1 MDKQSMDPHVQAG
14 LYGTPQVNPDEQ
26 NHYLGN
32 FRERVYAIQTREHI
46 GEPRYMQ
53 AWERQMAKYPDATLY
68 LNGHL
73 DRAILDKFMKLA
85 SHYKMRFTLKTDDVY
100 DRSDIMVV
108 LAAKTAV
115 HQEIVDIVVTTN
127 EQDQS
132 IQEPQ
137 SESKTKSPWYKKLF

>member
-1 MDKQSMDPHVQAG
+1 
-14 LYGTPQVNPDEQ
+14 
-26 NHYLGN
+26 
-32 FRERVYAIQTREHI
+32 
-46 GEPRYMQ
+46 
-53 AWERQMAKYPDATLY
+53 
-68 LNGHL
+68 
-73 DRAILDKFMKLA
+73 
-85 SHYKMRFTLKTDDVY
+85 MRFTLKTDDVY

-137 SESKTKSPWYKKLF
+137 PESKTKSPWYKKLF